1 MTRGICRICG
11 NYRELTKDHVLPR
24 AAGNSARVCV
34 RSLYALSKGW
44 SRGEIFQAG
53 LTRSTLCARCNSL
66 AGIRYV
72 PAFARWTLQAYEYH
86 GRVPEDSRIA
96 LPFTLSALRIAKQ
109 LAVMTLAMSEPPSL
123 DLPWYY
129 HLRQLVMQ
137 PRRYGRVPRFR
148 FFTYFDVG
156 APVLEATFAAIDTS
170 GGPSPMIFCQVGIEP
185 LGYVVTGDD
194 DSSIAWARRL
204 NLCSVSHFFQFPL
217 DALRTEHLVIPR
229 LRGEMPFRR
238 RRNALCDHG

>member
-1 MTRGICRICG
+1 MTK
-11 NYRELTKDHVLPR
+11 EHVPPQ

-34 RSLYALSKGW
+34 HGLNALSKGW

-53 LTRSTLCARCNSL
+53 LTRATLCRRCNSS
-66 AGIRYV
+66 AGIHYV

-86 GRVPEDSRIA
+86 GRVPENNRAA
-96 LPFTLSALRIAKQ
+96 LPFTFSPLRVAKE
-109 LAVMTLAMSEPPSL
+109 LAVMTLTMSEPPSL
-123 DLPWYY
+123 NLPWYC
-129 HLRQLVMQ
+129 HLRRLVMQ

-148 FFTYFDVG
+148 FFTYFHVG
-156 APVLEATFAAIDTS
+156 APVFEGTFHAIGTS
-170 GGPSPMIFCQVGIEP
+170 GGRSPTIFCQVGLEP
-185 LGYVVTGDD
+185 LGYIVTGDD

-229 LRGEMPFRR
+229 LRGEIPFRPVR
-238 RRNALCDHG
+238 